1 MNTDP
6 DLIVIAAP
14 VLTIIVALVIPLI
27 NGLLTKVTLPGA
39 VKGVITILLN
49 AIWAFI
55 ATATTAEG
63 TAVFSR
69 TTLYTA
75 VLGSVIS
82 VVTYF
87 NIYKPMK
94 LTSST
99 PEGKLGPNTGIGS

>member
-14 VLTIIVALVIPLI
+14 ALTIIVALLIPLI
-27 NGLLTKVTLPGA
+27 NGILTKVTLPGA
-39 VKGVITILLN
+39 VKGVITIVLN
-49 AIWAFI
+49 AVWAFI

-75 VLGSVIS
+75 VVGTVIS

-87 NIYKPMK
+87 NIYKPMN
-94 LTSST
+94 LTSSSSD
-99 PEGKLGPNTGIGS
+99 GKLGPSSGIG